1 MKSNVQSSVELNM
14 QTNVQLRKGQQSD
27 LPALV
32 RFNQAMALETE
43 TLSLDEVLLTKGV
56 NALLSEPEK
65 GFYLV
70 AEADGDG
77 EIVGSLMVTFEWSD
91 WRALNYYWIQSVYIR
106 PENRRQGIYGKLY
119 QQVKTIAA
127 ENGGAA
133 SFRLYVEQE
142 NTKAQQTYQALGME
156 QSYYLMYEEK

>member
-1 MKSNVQSSVELNM
+1 MKI
-14 QTNVQLRKGQQSD
+14 RKGQQSD
-27 LPALV
+27 LSALIQ
-32 RFNQAMALETE
+32 FNQAMAMETE
-43 TLSLDEVLLTKGV
+43 ELALDSNLLNKGV
-56 NALLSEPEK
+56 NTLLSHPEK

-70 AEADGDG
+70 AEADN

-91 WRALNYYWIQSVYIR
+91 WRAKDYYWIQSVYIR

-119 QQVKTIAA
+119 QAVKDIAE

-133 SFRLYVEQE
+133 SFRLYVEKE

>member
-1 MKSNVQSSVELNM
+1 MKI
-14 QTNVQLRKGQQSD
+14 RKGQQSD
-27 LPALV
+27 LSALIQ
-32 RFNQAMALETE
+32 FNQAMAMETE
-43 TLSLDEVLLTKGV
+43 ELALDSHLLNKGV
-56 NALLSEPEK
+56 NTLLSQPEK

-70 AEADGDG
+70 AEVDN

-91 WRALNYYWIQSVYIR
+91 WRAKDYYWIQSVYIR

-119 QQVKTIAA
+119 QAVKDIAE